1 MDRLDALTIFV
12 AVAEQGSF
20 VAGARRLGRSP
31 AAVSRAVAALEDRLG
46 ARLLNRTTRAMA
58 LTDEGARYLDSARR
72 LLAELEDLEAG
83 AAGEGGVPRGTLAVT
98 APVLFGRLHVL
109 PVALDF
115 LNDHPTVDLRLLL
128 LDRVVSLVD
137 EGLDVGIRLGR
148 LPDSSL
154 RAIAAGSIGRAVY
167 VSPDY
172 LARHGAPAAP
182 QDLAGHACIAFA
194 DGATGQQR
202 WSFGRDDAA
211 LAVGI
216 RPRLAVNTAEAAVD
230 AAAAGLGVTRVMT
243 YQAAAMEEAGRLV
256 RILRGHEP
264 PSVPIQLVHPAG
276 RHLPAKVRLFVDR
289 AVAALRARFADA

>member
-1 MDRLDALTIFV
+1 MDRLDALSIFV

-20 VAGARRLGRSP
+20 VAAARRLGRSP
-31 AAVSRAVAALEDRLG
+31 AAMTRAVAALEDRLG
-46 ARLLNRTTRAMA
+46 TRLLNRTTRAMA

-83 AAGEGGVPRGTLAVT
+83 AAGEGAAPRGTLAVT

-109 PVALDF
+109 PIALDF
-115 LNDHPTVDLRLLL
+115 LKDHLAVELRLLL
-128 LDRVVSLVD
+128 VDRVVSLVD
-137 EGLDVGIRLGR
+137 EGLDVGVRLGR

-154 RAIAAGSIGRAVY
+154 RAIAAGSIGRALY
-167 VSPDY
+167 ASPDY

-182 QDLAGHACIAFA
+182 QELTQHACIGFA
-194 DGATGQQR
+194 DGAAGVQR

-211 LAVGI
+211 LAVGV

-230 AAAAGLGVTRVMT
+230 AAVAGLGVTRVMT
-243 YQAAAMEEAGRLV
+243 YQAAAMAEAGRLV

-289 AVAALRARFADA
+289 AVAALRVRFDDA

>member
-20 VAGARRLGRSP
+20 VAAARRLGRSP
-31 AAVSRAVAALEDRLG
+31 AAVTRAVAALEDRLG
-46 ARLLNRTTRAMA
+46 TRLLNRTTRAMS
-58 LTDEGARYLDSARR
+58 LTDDGARHLDAARR
-72 LLAELEDLEAG
+72 LLGELEELEAG
-83 AAGEGGVPRGTLAVT
+83 AAGEGGAPRGTLAVT

-115 LNDHPTVDLRLLL
+115 LRDHPAVDLRLLL

-137 EGLDVGIRLGR
+137 EGLDVGVRLGR
-148 LPDSSL
+148 MPDSSL

-167 VSPDY
+167 ASPDY
-172 LARHGAPAAP
+172 LDRHGTPAAP
-182 QDLAGHACIAFA
+182 PDLAGHTCIGFA
-194 DGATGQQR
+194 DGATGLQR

-211 LAVGI
+211 LTVGV

-230 AAAAGLGVTRVMT
+230 AAVAGLGVTRVMT

-256 RILRGHEP
+256 RILRGHEL

-289 AVAALRARFADA
+289 AVAALRARFGDA

>member
-20 VAGARRLGRSP
+20 VAAARRLGRSP
-31 AAVSRAVAALEDRLG
+31 AAVTRAVAALEDRLG
-46 ARLLNRTTRAMA
+46 TRLLNRTTRAMS
-58 LTDEGARYLDSARR
+58 LTDDGARHLDAARR
-72 LLAELEDLEAG
+72 LLGELEELEAG
-83 AAGEGGVPRGTLAVT
+83 AAGEGGAPRGTLAVT

-115 LNDHPTVDLRLLL
+115 LRDHPAVDLRLLL

-137 EGLDVGIRLGR
+137 EGLDVGVRLGR
-148 LPDSSL
+148 MPDSSL

-167 VSPDY
+167 ASPDY
-172 LARHGAPAAP
+172 LDRHGTPAAP
-182 QDLAGHACIAFA
+182 PDLAGHTCIGFA
-194 DGATGQQR
+194 DGATGLQR

-211 LAVGI
+211 LTVGV

-230 AAAAGLGVTRVMT
+230 AAVAGLGVTRVMT

-289 AVAALRARFADA
+289 AVAALRARFGDA

>member
-1 MDRLDALTIFV
+1 MDRLDALTTFV

-20 VAGARRLGRSP
+20 IGAARRLGRSP
-31 AAVSRAVAALEDRLG
+31 AAVTRAVAALEDRLG
-46 ARLLNRTTRAMA
+46 VRLLNRTTRAMA

-72 LLAELEDLEAG
+72 LLAEFEELEAG
-83 AAGEGGVPRGTLAVT
+83 AAGEGALPRGTLAVT

-109 PVALDF
+109 PVALAF
-115 LNDHPTVDLRLLL
+115 LKDHPVVDLRLLL
-128 LDRVVSLVD
+128 VDRVVSLVD
-137 EGLDVGIRLGR
+137 EGLDVGVRLGQ

-167 VSPDY
+167 ASPDY
-172 LARHGAPAAP
+172 LARQGAPAAP
-182 QDLAGHACIAFA
+182 QDLGGHACIGFA
-194 DGATGQQR
+194 DGATSLQR

-211 LAVGI
+211 HTVGV

-230 AAAAGLGVTRVMT
+230 AAVAGLGVARVMT
-243 YQAAAMEEAGRLV
+243 YQAAAMEEAGQLV
-256 RILRGHEP
+256 RILREHEP

-289 AVAALRARFADA
+289 AVAALRARFKDV

>member
-20 VAGARRLGRSP
+20 VAAARRLGRSP
-31 AAVSRAVAALEDRLG
+31 AAVTRAVAALEDRLG
-46 ARLLNRTTRAMA
+46 TRLLNRTTRAMS
-58 LTDEGARYLDSARR
+58 LTDDGARHLDAARR
-72 LLAELEDLEAG
+72 LLAELEEFEAG
-83 AAGEGGVPRGTLAVT
+83 AAGEGGAPRGTLAVT

-115 LNDHPTVDLRLLL
+115 LKDHPAVDLRLLL

-137 EGLDVGIRLGR
+137 EGLDVGVRLGR
-148 LPDSSL
+148 MPDSSL

-167 VSPDY
+167 ASPDY
-172 LARHGAPAAP
+172 LARHGTPAAP
-182 QDLAGHACIAFA
+182 PDLAGHTCIGFA
-194 DGATGQQR
+194 DGATGLQR

-211 LAVGI
+211 LTVGV

-230 AAAAGLGVTRVMT
+230 AAVAGLGVTRVMT

-289 AVAALRARFADA
+289 AVAALRARFGDA

>member
-1 MDRLDALTIFV
+1 MRSRSSSPWPSRAASLP
-12 AVAEQGSF
+12 
-20 VAGARRLGRSP
+20 RRLGRSP
-31 AAVSRAVAALEDRLG
+31 AAVTRAVAALEDRLG
-46 ARLLNRTTRAMA
+46 TRLLNRTTRAMA

-72 LLAELEDLEAG
+72 LLAEFEDLEAG
-83 AAGEGGVPRGTLAVT
+83 AAAEGAAPRGTLSVT

-115 LNDHPTVDLRLLL
+115 LEENPAVDLRLLL

-137 EGLDVGIRLGR
+137 EGLDVGVRLGR

-167 VSPDY
+167 ASPDY
-172 LARHGAPAAP
+172 LARHGAPATP
-182 QDLAGHACIAFA
+182 HDLVDHACIGFA
-194 DGATGQQR
+194 DGATSLQR
-202 WSFGRDDAA
+202 WSFGREDAGFT
-211 LAVGI
+211 VGI

-230 AAAAGLGVTRVMT
+230 AAVAGLGVARVMT
-243 YQAAAMEEAGRLV
+243 YQAAAMEEGGRLV

-264 PSVPIQLVHPAG
+264 TSVPVQLVHPAG

-289 AVAALRARFADA
+289 AVAALRARFGDA